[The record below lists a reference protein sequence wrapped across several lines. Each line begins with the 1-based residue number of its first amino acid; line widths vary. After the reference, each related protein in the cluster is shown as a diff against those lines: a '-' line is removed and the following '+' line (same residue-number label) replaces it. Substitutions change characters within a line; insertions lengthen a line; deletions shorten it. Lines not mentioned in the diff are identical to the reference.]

1 MCIPRSPLS
10 IAENPLVC
18 TFRQRKALLLI
29 ALLQGVTAV
38 CAQQTSGG
46 TTVYKHVDE
55 QGRVTYSNAPVRGA
69 TQVELQ
75 PITVVRSSPAAATT
89 NTSLTTPRSN
99 HTNSQATEEKVPTP
113 SFEQVQKPEQISSQ
127 SPAVAMTPDAP
138 REAAK
143 PTILPRKDTAS
154 EASAGSSLPTAALV
168 RQRRDEV
175 RRRIIEGEIEAET
188 QMLSDARLELQREQ
202 AKSPAMRSLRAA
214 LTTDSANT
222 RANDKQL
229 DQDTI
234 IAKSLVERHFARIR
248 DLQDVI
254 AMHEANVTELRA
266 LLPTQSKTPVAKVVA
281 TRSVAVQR

>member
-1 MCIPRSPLS
+1 M
-10 IAENPLVC
+10 
-18 TFRQRKALLLI
+18 
-29 ALLQGVTAV
+29 V
-38 CAQQTSGG
+38 CAQTSGG

-55 QGRVTYSNAPVRGA
+55 QGRVTYTNAPVRGA
-69 TQVELQ
+69 AQIKLQ
-75 PITVVRSSPAAATT
+75 PITVVRSSPTAAASNAPLTSTRSSAT
-89 NTSLTTPRSN
+89 NALS
-99 HTNSQATEEKVPTP
+99 TELPSAAQTRDEKAPVP
-113 SFEQVQKPEQISSQ
+113 SFEQAQKAELGPTQ
-127 SPAVAMTPDAP
+127 SAGAP
-138 REAAK
+138 MLTDAAK
-143 PTILPRKDTAS
+143 EVAKLISAS
-154 EASAGSSLPTAALV
+154 RPETPGAASAASTLPTAALV

-214 LTTDSANT
+214 LTTDLANT
-222 RANDKQL
+222 RASDKQL

-254 AMHEANVTELRA
+254 AMHEANVAELRA
-266 LLPTQSKTPVAKVVA
+266 LLPAQSKTPVAKVVA